1 MSADSRIMGV
11 LAFQRATWTLDQ
23 ENVSKWITDRISEHE
38 YVARQTEITDMVIL
52 HAVHRAHLKQA
63 GYTFPAD
70 KD

>member
-1 MSADSRIMGV
+1 MGV

-23 ENVSKWITDRISEHE
+23 ENVSKWISKWTTDRISEYE
-38 YVARQTEITDMVIL
+38 YERRQTEITDMVIL

-70 KD
+70 RD